1 MELKVL
7 IAAISELKATRTT
20 RTTKVKTAG
29 EAAREGEVESLERIG
44 SGLIGLLA
52 RVLATVVLGAT
63 LYTSRPPYSPTL
75 IRQDLVRLRDF
86 LELLLS
92 LLLGLLLG
100 LLGLLLGLLR
110 GITARRLVQVLVHV
124 DVATLELL
132 SVHLKSLLHRLLRGE
147 TDDSLTAR
155 SVGVSVLDDEGLGDF
170 TVLGELLVERLV
182 GGLEGEV

>member
-63 LYTSRPPYSPTL
+63 LYTSRPPHSPTL

-92 LLLGLLLG
+92 LLLVLLLF
-100 LLGLLLGLLR
+100 
-110 GITARRLVQVLVHV
+110 ITCSQTRYTGNVQSHGMR
-124 DVATLELL
+124 
-132 SVHLKSLLHRLLRGE
+132 SLQCLF
-147 TDDSLTAR
+147 SQQ
-155 SVGVSVLDDEGLGDF
+155 F
-170 TVLGELLVERLV
+170 
-182 GGLEGEV
+182 